1 MDWILVGQIFTLS
14 FGAAGFVALIISLL
28 RGRRPIVL
36 PEPQKIDMPQ
46 IPDYSMLMKS
56 MNERLNALE
65 IEIPGKVLRTIQG
78 NTATM
83 KGELAEHIAYLKL
96 HSHYDRLVALG
107 SVVDFIGIK
116 FDTDRQSEDGHIDF
130 IDIKTGKHSR
140 LSQEQMKTKRLVQG
154 GRTNF
159 LKVKV
164 TTESGAKPDAD

>member
-1 MDWILVGQIFTLS
+1 MDASQIFVLS
-14 FGAAGFVALIISLL
+14 FGVFGFVALIISLL

-36 PEPQKIDMPQ
+36 PEPQKIEIPQ
-46 IPDYSMLMKS
+46 IPDYTISLAD
-56 MNERLNALE
+56 LNARMSALE
-65 IEIPGKVLRTIQG
+65 TDMPQKVLRTIQG

-83 KGELAEHIAYLKL
+83 KGELAEHISYLKL
-96 HSHYDRLVALG
+96 HSVYDRLIPLG

-116 FDTDRQSEDGHIDF
+116 FDKDRESEDGHIDF

-164 TTESGAKPDAD
+164 TTDPGVKVNAD

>member
-1 MDWILVGQIFTLS
+1 MS
-14 FGAAGFVALIISLL
+14 AL
-28 RGRRPIVL
+28 
-36 PEPQKIDMPQ
+36 ETDMPQ
-46 IPDYSMLMKS
+46 
-56 MNERLNALE
+56 
-65 IEIPGKVLRTIQG
+65 KVLRTIQG

-83 KGELAEHIAYLKL
+83 KGELAEHISYLKL
-96 HSHYDRLVALG
+96 HSVYDRLIPLG

-116 FDTDRQSEDGHIDF
+116 FDKDRESEDGHIDF

-164 TTESGAKPDAD
+164 TTDPGVKVNAD

>member
-1 MDWILVGQIFTLS
+1 MDWSLAGQIFILC
-14 FGAAGFVALIISLL
+14 FGAAGFVALIISIL
-28 RGRRPIVL
+28 RSRRPIVVSG
-36 PEPQKIDMPQ
+36 PEPEKITIPDYTISLADLNARMSALETDMPQ
-46 IPDYSMLMKS
+46 
-56 MNERLNALE
+56 
-65 IEIPGKVLRTIQG
+65 KVLRTIQG

-83 KGELAEHIAYLKL
+83 KGELAEHISYLKL
-96 HSHYDRLVALG
+96 HSVYDRLIPLG

-116 FDTDRQSEDGHIDF
+116 FDKDRESEDGHIDF

-164 TTESGAKPDAD
+164 TTDPGVKVNAD

>member
-1 MDWILVGQIFTLS
+1 MDASQIFVLS
-14 FGAAGFVALIISLL
+14 FGVFGFVALIISLL

-36 PEPQKIDMPQ
+36 PEPQKIEIPQ
-46 IPDYSMLMKS
+46 IPDYTISLAD
-56 MNERLNALE
+56 LNARMSALE
-65 IEIPGKVLRTIQG
+65 TDMPQKVLRTIQG

-83 KGELAEHIAYLKL
+83 KGELAEHISYLKL
-96 HSHYDRLVALG
+96 HSVYDRLIPLG

-116 FDTDRQSEDGHIDF
+116 FDKDRESEDGHIDF

-164 TTESGAKPDAD
+164 TTESGVKPDAD